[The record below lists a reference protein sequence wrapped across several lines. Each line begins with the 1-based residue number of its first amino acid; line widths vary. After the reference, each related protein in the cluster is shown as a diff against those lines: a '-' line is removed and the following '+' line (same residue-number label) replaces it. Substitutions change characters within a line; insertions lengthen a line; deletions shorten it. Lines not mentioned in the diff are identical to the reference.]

1 MYSTSC
7 FLCKRNMSMKFIKL
21 LFFVLIPLLSQSKVR
36 MTDIVFNQRIHDF
49 GIIYEDDGIVSAKYD
64 FTNYAKSPFIIS
76 NIDAAC
82 GCTNPRSSK
91 DTFMPGESGQI
102 LAEFNPKGMVGK
114 TKKWI
119 YVRGNYED
127 GYQIE
132 LKFEAEIRSRYNRN
146 NYEYLRGEF
155 GYLLSDKVKFNWG
168 KRFENDQ
175 FNDTVEFT
183 NDGYNDIIV
192 IKAKSNAPFITT
204 PKLPVTIPVGQKIE
218 LIFKIDLSKIDTIG
232 PISGYILFETND
244 KFYPIKKTPY
254 SVDIITNF
262 NAWKRKELKNAAHI
276 AFKSNVVQMGVMNSG
291 SVRYKKIIIKNTGK
305 SILNIIKIETDCSC
319 TMLKLPS
326 NKILPGESIVT
337 SVKYDSLFKE
347 GKQSKLIKLYTN
359 DPLNPIATL
368 YVKAIVK

>member
-1 MYSTSC
+1 MYTTSC
-7 FLCKRNMSMKFIKL
+7 FLCNRNMSMKFIKL
-21 LFFVLIPLLSQSKVR
+21 LFFVLTPLLSQSKVR

-49 GIIYEDDGIVSAKYD
+49 GIIYEEDGIVTAKYD
-64 FTNYAKSPFIIS
+64 FTNYANGPLIIS

-146 NYEYLRGEF
+146 KYEYLRGEF

-192 IKAKSNAPFITT
+192 TKAKSNAPFITT
-204 PKLPVTIPVGQKIE
+204 PKLPITIPIGQKNK

-232 PISGYILFETND
+232 PISGYIIFETND
-244 KFYPIKKTPY
+244 KFYPKKKTPY
-254 SVDIITNF
+254 SLDLITNF

-276 AFKSNVVQMGVMNSG
+276 EFNSKVVQMGVMNSG
-291 SVRYKKIIIKNTGK
+291 SVRTKKIIIKNTGK
-305 SILNIIKIETDCSC
+305 SILNIRKIETDCSC

-326 NKILPGESIVT
+326 NKILPGKSLVT
-337 SVKYDSLFKE
+337 SVKYDSLFKK

-359 DPLNPIATL
+359 DPLNPIATI

>member
-1 MYSTSC
+1 M
-7 FLCKRNMSMKFIKL
+7 LMKFIKL
-21 LFFVLIPLLSQSKVR
+21 LFSILIPLVSQSKVR
-36 MTDIVFNQRIHDF
+36 MTDIVFNQRFHDF
-49 GIIYEDDGIVSAKYD
+49 GIIYEEDGIVTAKYD
-64 FTNYAKSPFIIS
+64 FTNYANSPFIIS

-82 GCTNPRSSK
+82 GCTNPRSTK

-132 LKFEAEIRSRYNRN
+132 LKFEAMIRSRYNRN

-168 KRFENDQ
+168 ERFENDQ

-192 IKAKSNAPFITT
+192 RKVTSSAPFVIS
-204 PKLPVTIPVGQKIE
+204 PKLPITIPVGQKSK
-218 LIFKIDLSKIDTIG
+218 LIFNIDLSKVDTIG

-244 KFYPIKKTPY
+244 KFFPKKKTPY
-254 SVDIITNF
+254 SVDLITNF
-262 NAWKRKELKNAAHI
+262 NDWKRKKLKTAAHI
-276 AFKSNVVQMGVMNSG
+276 EFETKVIQMGSMSSG
-291 SVRYKKIIIKNTGK
+291 SVRSKKIIIKNTGK
-305 SILNIIKIETDCSC
+305 STLNIRKIETDCSC
-319 TMLKLPS
+319 TMLKLPT
-326 NKILPGESIVT
+326 NKILPGESLVT
-337 SVKYDSLFKE
+337 SVKYDSLFKK

-359 DPLNPIATL
+359 DPLNPIATI

>member
-1 MYSTSC
+1 MYTTSC
-7 FLCKRNMSMKFIKL
+7 FLCNRNMSMKFIKL
-21 LFFVLIPLLSQSKVR
+21 LFFVLTPLLSQSKVR

-49 GIIYEDDGIVSAKYD
+49 GIIYEEDGIVSAKYD

-192 IKAKSNAPFITT
+192 TKAKSNAPFINT

-244 KFYPIKKTPY
+244 KFYPKKKTPY
-254 SVDIITNF
+254 SVDLITNF

-276 AFKSNVVQMGVMNSG
+276 EFKSNVVQMGVMNSG
-291 SVRYKKIIIKNTGK
+291 SVRYKKIIIKNTGN
-305 SILNIIKIETDCSC
+305 SILNIRKIETDCSC

>member
-1 MYSTSC
+1 MYTTSC
-7 FLCKRNMSMKFIKL
+7 FLCNRNMSKKFIKL
-21 LFFVLIPLLSQSKVR
+21 LFSILIPLVSQSKVR
-36 MTDIVFNQRIHDF
+36 MTDIVFNQRFHDF
-49 GIIYEDDGIVSAKYD
+49 GIIYEEDGIVTAKYD
-64 FTNYAKSPFIIS
+64 FTNYANSPFIIS

-82 GCTNPRSSK
+82 GCTNPRSTK

-132 LKFEAEIRSRYNRN
+132 LKFEAVIRSRYNRN

-168 KRFENDQ
+168 ERFENDQ

-192 IKAKSNAPFITT
+192 SKVSSSAPFIIA
-204 PKLPVTIPVGQKIE
+204 PKLPITIPVGQRSI
-218 LIFKIDLSKIDTIG
+218 LIFSIDLSKIDTIG
-232 PISGYILFETND
+232 PLSGYILFETND
-244 KFYPIKKTPY
+244 KFFPKKKTPY
-254 SVDIITNF
+254 FVDLITNF
-262 NAWKRKELKNAAHI
+262 NAWKRKKIKNAAHI
-276 AFKSNVVQMGVMNSG
+276 EFESKVIQMGSMSSG
-291 SVRYKKIIIKNTGK
+291 SVRSKKIIIKNTGK
-305 SILNIIKIETDCSC
+305 SILNIRKIETDCSC
-319 TMLKLPS
+319 TMLKLPT
-326 NKILPGESIVT
+326 NKILPGESLIT
-337 SVKYDSLFKE
+337 SVKYDSLYKN

-359 DPLNPIATL
+359 DPLNSIATL

>member
-1 MYSTSC
+1 MYTTSC
-7 FLCKRNMSMKFIKL
+7 FLCNRNMSKKFIKL
-21 LFFVLIPLLSQSKVR
+21 LFSILIPLVSQSKVR
-36 MTDIVFNQRIHDF
+36 MTDIVFNQRFHDF
-49 GIIYEDDGIVSAKYD
+49 GIIYEEDGIVTAKYD
-64 FTNYAKSPFIIS
+64 FTNYANSPFIIS

-132 LKFEAEIRSRYNRN
+132 LKFEAVIRSRYNRN

-168 KRFENDQ
+168 ERFENDQ

-192 IKAKSNAPFITT
+192 SKVTSSAPFIIA
-204 PKLPVTIPVGQKIE
+204 PKLPITIPVGQRSK
-218 LIFKIDLSKIDTIG
+218 LIFSIDLSKIDTIG
-232 PISGYILFETND
+232 PLSGYILFETND
-244 KFYPIKKTPY
+244 KFFPKKKTPY
-254 SVDIITNF
+254 SVDLITNF
-262 NAWKRKELKNAAHI
+262 NAWKRKKIKNAAHI
-276 AFKSNVVQMGVMNSG
+276 EFESKVIQMGSMSSG
-291 SVRYKKIIIKNTGK
+291 SVRSKKIIIKNTGK
-305 SILNIIKIETDCSC
+305 SILNIRKIETDCSC
-319 TMLKLPS
+319 TMLKLPT
-326 NKILPGESIVT
+326 NKILPGESLVT
-337 SVKYDSLFKE
+337 YVKYDSLYKK

-359 DPLNPIATL
+359 DPLNSIATL

>member
-1 MYSTSC
+1 MYTTSC
-7 FLCKRNMSMKFIKL
+7 FLCNRNMSMKFIKL
-21 LFFVLIPLLSQSKVR
+21 LFFVLTPLLSQSKVR

-49 GIIYEDDGIVSAKYD
+49 GIIYEEDGIVSAKYD
-64 FTNYAKSPFIIS
+64 FTNYANSPFIIS

-132 LKFEAEIRSRYNRN
+132 LKFEAVIRSRYNRN

-168 KRFENDQ
+168 ERFENDQ

-192 IKAKSNAPFITT
+192 SKVTSSAAFIIA
-204 PKLPVTIPVGQKIE
+204 PKLPITIPVGQRSK
-218 LIFKIDLSKIDTIG
+218 LIFTIDLSKVDTIG
-232 PISGYILFETND
+232 PLSGYILFETND
-244 KFYPIKKTPY
+244 KFFPKKKTPY
-254 SVDIITNF
+254 SVDLITNF
-262 NAWKRKELKNAAHI
+262 NAWKRKKIKNAAHI
-276 AFKSNVVQMGVMNSG
+276 EFESKVIQMGSMSSG
-291 SVRYKKIIIKNTGK
+291 SVRSKKIIIKNTGK
-305 SILNIIKIETDCSC
+305 SILNIRKIETDCSC
-319 TMLKLPS
+319 TMLKLPT
-326 NKILPGESIVT
+326 NKILPGESLVT
-337 SVKYDSLFKE
+337 YVKYDSLYKK

-359 DPLNPIATL
+359 DPLNSIATL

>member
-1 MYSTSC
+1 MYTTSC
-7 FLCKRNMSMKFIKL
+7 FLCNRNMSMKFIKL
-21 LFFVLIPLLSQSKVR
+21 LFFVLTPLLSQSKVR

-49 GIIYEDDGIVSAKYD
+49 GIIYEEDGIVSAKYD

-155 GYLLSDKVKFNWG
+155 GYLLSDKVKFIWG

-192 IKAKSNAPFITT
+192 SKAKSNAPFITT

-218 LIFKIDLSKIDTIG
+218 LIFKIDLSKIDTVG

-254 SVDIITNF
+254 SVDLITNF

-276 AFKSNVVQMGVMNSG
+276 AFKSNVVQMGDMNSG

-305 SILNIIKIETDCSC
+305 SILNIRKIETDCSC

>member
-1 MYSTSC
+1 MYTTSC
-7 FLCKRNMSMKFIKL
+7 FLCNRNMSKKFIKL
-21 LFFVLIPLLSQSKVR
+21 LFSILIPLVSQSKVR
-36 MTDIVFNQRIHDF
+36 MTDIVFNQRFHDF
-49 GIIYEDDGIVSAKYD
+49 GIIYEEDGIVTAKYD
-64 FTNYAKSPFIIS
+64 FTNYANSPFIIS

-132 LKFEAEIRSRYNRN
+132 LKFEAVIRSRYNRN

-168 KRFENDQ
+168 ERFENDQ

-192 IKAKSNAPFITT
+192 SKVTSSAAFIIA
-204 PKLPVTIPVGQKIE
+204 PKLPITIPVGQRSK
-218 LIFKIDLSKIDTIG
+218 LIFTIDLSKVDTIG
-232 PISGYILFETND
+232 PLSGYILFETND
-244 KFYPIKKTPY
+244 KFFPKKKTPY
-254 SVDIITNF
+254 SVDLITNF
-262 NAWKRKELKNAAHI
+262 NAWKRKKIKNAAHI
-276 AFKSNVVQMGVMNSG
+276 EFESKVIQMGSMSSG
-291 SVRYKKIIIKNTGK
+291 SVRSKKIIIKNTGK
-305 SILNIIKIETDCSC
+305 SILNIRKIETDCSC
-319 TMLKLPS
+319 TMLKLPT
-326 NKILPGESIVT
+326 NKILPGESLVT
-337 SVKYDSLFKE
+337 YVKYDSLYKK

-359 DPLNPIATL
+359 DPLNSIATL

>member
-1 MYSTSC
+1 MYTTSC
-7 FLCKRNMSMKFIKL
+7 FLCNRNMSMKFIKL
-21 LFFVLIPLLSQSKVR
+21 LFFVLTPLLSQSKVR

-49 GIIYEDDGIVSAKYD
+49 GIIYEEDGIVSAKYD

-192 IKAKSNAPFITT
+192 SKAKSNAPFITT

-218 LIFKIDLSKIDTIG
+218 LIFKIDLSKIDTVG

-254 SVDIITNF
+254 SVDLITNF

-276 AFKSNVVQMGVMNSG
+276 AFKSNVVQMGDMNSG

-305 SILNIIKIETDCSC
+305 SILNIRKIETDCSC